1 MRNRR
6 IFATFLI
13 TATCLAIFAGCGKKD
28 ETEKGKQQEEKTTEA
43 TAGEKEDKISNTL
56 EVRNNGDAIQWRAD
70 SQDSWN
76 DLVKLTELKGAD
88 GQDGTNGKNGVNG
101 TNSKN
106 VEIRKEASYIQ
117 WRYAG
122 GSWKNLVALS
132 SLAGSSGQNGENVEL
147 QMTDSE
153 IQWRYPD
160 GEWKKLVA
168 LADITGPAGQDGS
181 DGTDGKTAEF
191 QVDGDTLQWRYR
203 GESVWL
209 NLYDLT
215 TLKGAD
221 GSDGQDGTDGK
232 DGADGQNGVDGKT
245 VEVRK
250 TDSAVQWRYEGEE
263 WQDLVALSD
272 ITGPAGQDG
281 SDGIDGKTAEFRV
294 DGDHLQ
300 WRYRGESVWLN
311 LYDLTT
317 LKGADGSDGQDG
329 TDGKDGADG
338 QNGVDGKTVE
348 VRKTDSA
355 VQWRYEGEEWQD
367 LVALSDITGPAG
379 QVGSDGI
386 DGKTAE
392 FQVNGDILQWRY
404 KGESVWLNLYDLT
417 TLKGADGTDGQDG
430 TDGKDGVN
438 GTNGKDGT
446 NGIDG
451 KTPEIRVDGNT
462 LQWRYTGESN
472 WQDLYDLSAL
482 KGADGVNGADGQNGT
497 CSGYFY
503 AQGNST
509 QLNSTLP
516 FNAQI
521 NSGNLVTYN
530 GSQGTITLKQGH
542 VYQVSFSG
550 SIALGATQ
558 SNQSF
563 GAAITDGYDNTQSM
577 NSTLIR
583 GNFGQSGGNSDMSIQ
598 VPMTYNRLYD
608 ATNGDIVLQYTL
620 INYMLVYTKVDSFQY
635 NLMITALN

>member
-1 MRNRR
+1 MRNRK

-317 LKGADGSDGQDG
+317 LKGADGSDG
-329 TDGKDGADG
+329 
-338 QNGVDGKTVE
+338 
-348 VRKTDSA
+348 R
-355 VQWRYEGEEWQD
+355 
-367 LVALSDITGPAG
+367 
-379 QVGSDGI
+379 
-386 DGKTAE
+386 
-392 FQVNGDILQWRY
+392 
-404 KGESVWLNLYDLT
+404 
-417 TLKGADGTDGQDG
+417 DG

>member
-1 MRNRR
+1 MRNRK

-263 WQDLVALSD
+263 WRDLVALSD

-281 SDGIDGKTAEFRV
+281 SDGI
-294 DGDHLQ
+294 
-300 WRYRGESVWLN
+300 
-311 LYDLTT
+311 
-317 LKGADGSDGQDG
+317 
-329 TDGKDGADG
+329 
-338 QNGVDGKTVE
+338 
-348 VRKTDSA
+348 
-355 VQWRYEGEEWQD
+355 
-367 LVALSDITGPAG
+367 
-379 QVGSDGI
+379 
-386 DGKTAE
+386 
-392 FQVNGDILQWRY
+392 
-404 KGESVWLNLYDLT
+404 
-417 TLKGADGTDGQDG
+417 
-430 TDGKDGVN
+430 DGKDGVN

-472 WQDLYDLSAL
+472 WRDLYDLSTL
-482 KGADGVNGADGQNGT
+482 KGADGANGADGQNGT

-542 VYQVSFSG
+542 VYQVCFNG

-635 NLMITALN
+635 NLTITALN

>member
-1 MRNRR
+1 MRNRK

-13 TATCLAIFAGCGKKD
+13 TASCLVIFAGCGKKD
-28 ETEKGKQQEEKTTEA
+28 ETEKGKLQEEKTMEA
-43 TAGEKEDKISNTL
+43 TADEKEDKISNTL

-88 GQDGTNGKNGVNG
+88 GQDGANGKNGVGG

-132 SLAGSSGQNGENVEL
+132 SLVGSSGQNGEKVEL

-168 LADITGPAGQDGS
+168 LADITGPAGQDGN

-191 QVDGDTLQWRYR
+191 QVDGDTLQWRYT

-294 DGDHLQ
+294 DGEHLQ

-317 LKGADGSDGQDG
+317 LKGK
-329 TDGKDGADG
+329 DGKDGA
-338 QNGVDGKTVE
+338 
-348 VRKTDSA
+348 
-355 VQWRYEGEEWQD
+355 
-367 LVALSDITGPAG
+367 
-379 QVGSDGI
+379 
-386 DGKTAE
+386 
-392 FQVNGDILQWRY
+392 
-404 KGESVWLNLYDLT
+404 
-417 TLKGADGTDGQDG
+417 DGQDG

-451 KTPEIRVDGNT
+451 KNPEIRVDGNT
-462 LQWRYTGESN
+462 LQWRYEGESN
-472 WQDLYDLSAL
+472 WQDLYDLSTL
-482 KGADGVNGADGQNGT
+482 KGADGANGVNGQNGT

-563 GAAITDGYDNTQSM
+563 GAAVTDGYDNTQSM

-583 GNFGQSGGNSDMSIQ
+583 GNFGQSGGNTDMSMQ

-608 ATNGDIVLQYTL
+608 ATNGDVALQYTL
-620 INYMLVYTKVDSFQY
+620 INYMLIYTKVDSFNY
-635 NLMITALN
+635 NLTITALN

>member
-1 MRNRR
+1 MRNRK

-13 TATCLAIFAGCGKKD
+13 TASCLVIFAGCGKKD
-28 ETEKGKQQEEKTTEA
+28 ETEKGKQQEEKTMEA
-43 TAGEKEDKISNTL
+43 TADEKEDKISNTL

-88 GQDGTNGKNGVNG
+88 GQDGANGKNGVGG

-132 SLAGSSGQNGENVEL
+132 SLVGSSGQNGEKVEL

-168 LADITGPAGQDGS
+168 LADITGPAGQDGN

-191 QVDGDTLQWRYR
+191 QVDGDTLQWRYT

-232 DGADGQNGVDGKT
+232 DGADGQDGVDGKI

-250 TDSAVQWRYEGEE
+250 SDSAVQWRYEGEE

-294 DGDHLQ
+294 DGEHLQ

-317 LKGADGSDGQDG
+317 LKGKDGANGQDG
-329 TDGKDGADG
+329 KDGKDGA
-338 QNGVDGKTVE
+338 
-348 VRKTDSA
+348 
-355 VQWRYEGEEWQD
+355 
-367 LVALSDITGPAG
+367 
-379 QVGSDGI
+379 
-386 DGKTAE
+386 
-392 FQVNGDILQWRY
+392 
-404 KGESVWLNLYDLT
+404 
-417 TLKGADGTDGQDG
+417 DGQDG

-472 WQDLYDLSAL
+472 WRDLYDLSTL
-482 KGADGVNGADGQNGT
+482 KGADGANGT

-563 GAAITDGYDNTQSM
+563 GAAVTDGYDNTQSM

-583 GNFGQSGGNSDMSIQ
+583 GNFGQSGGNSDMSMQ

-608 ATNGDIVLQYTL
+608 ATNGDVVLQYTL
-620 INYMLVYTKVDSFQY
+620 INYMLIYTKVDSFNY
-635 NLMITALN
+635 NLTITALN

>member
-1 MRNRR
+1 MRNRK

-56 EVRNNGDAIQWRAD
+56 EVRNNGDAIQWRAN

-232 DGADGQNGVDGKT
+232 DGADG
-245 VEVRK
+245 
-250 TDSAVQWRYEGEE
+250 
-263 WQDLVALSD
+263 
-272 ITGPAGQDG
+272 
-281 SDGIDGKTAEFRV
+281 
-294 DGDHLQ
+294 
-300 WRYRGESVWLN
+300 
-311 LYDLTT
+311 
-317 LKGADGSDGQDG
+317 
-329 TDGKDGADG
+329 
-338 QNGVDGKTVE
+338 
-348 VRKTDSA
+348 
-355 VQWRYEGEEWQD
+355 
-367 LVALSDITGPAG
+367 
-379 QVGSDGI
+379 
-386 DGKTAE
+386 
-392 FQVNGDILQWRY
+392 
-404 KGESVWLNLYDLT
+404 
-417 TLKGADGTDGQDG
+417 
-430 TDGKDGVN
+430 
-438 GTNGKDGT
+438 TNGKDGT

-472 WQDLYDLSAL
+472 WRDLYDLSTL
-482 KGADGVNGADGQNGT
+482 KGADGANGADGQNGT

-542 VYQVSFSG
+542 VYQVCFNG

-635 NLMITALN
+635 NLTITALN

>member
-1 MRNRR
+1 M
-6 IFATFLI
+6 
-13 TATCLAIFAGCGKKD
+13 
-28 ETEKGKQQEEKTTEA
+28 
-43 TAGEKEDKISNTL
+43 
-56 EVRNNGDAIQWRAD
+56 
-70 SQDSWN
+70 
-76 DLVKLTELKGAD
+76 
-88 GQDGTNGKNGVNG
+88 
-101 TNSKN
+101 
-106 VEIRKEASYIQ
+106 
-117 WRYAG
+117 
-122 GSWKNLVALS
+122 ALS

-191 QVDGDTLQWRYR
+191 QVDGDTLQWRYT

-221 GSDGQDGTDGK
+221 GS
-232 DGADGQNGVDGKT
+232 
-245 VEVRK
+245 
-250 TDSAVQWRYEGEE
+250 
-263 WQDLVALSD
+263 
-272 ITGPAGQDG
+272 
-281 SDGIDGKTAEFRV
+281 
-294 DGDHLQ
+294 
-300 WRYRGESVWLN
+300 
-311 LYDLTT
+311 
-317 LKGADGSDGQDG
+317 
-329 TDGKDGADG
+329 
-338 QNGVDGKTVE
+338 
-348 VRKTDSA
+348 
-355 VQWRYEGEEWQD
+355 
-367 LVALSDITGPAG
+367 
-379 QVGSDGI
+379 
-386 DGKTAE
+386 
-392 FQVNGDILQWRY
+392 
-404 KGESVWLNLYDLT
+404 
-417 TLKGADGTDGQDG
+417 DGQDG

-472 WQDLYDLSAL
+472 WRDLYDLSTL
-482 KGADGVNGADGQNGT
+482 KGADGANGADGQNGT

-542 VYQVSFSG
+542 VYQVCFNG

>member
-1 MRNRR
+1 MRNRK

-28 ETEKGKQQEEKTTEA
+28 ETEQGKQQEEKTTEA
-43 TAGEKEDKISNTL
+43 AAGEKEDKISNTL

-191 QVDGDTLQWRYR
+191 QVDGDTLQWRYS

-232 DGADGQNGVDGKT
+232 DG
-245 VEVRK
+245 
-250 TDSAVQWRYEGEE
+250 
-263 WQDLVALSD
+263 
-272 ITGPAGQDG
+272 
-281 SDGIDGKTAEFRV
+281 
-294 DGDHLQ
+294 
-300 WRYRGESVWLN
+300 
-311 LYDLTT
+311 
-317 LKGADGSDGQDG
+317 
-329 TDGKDGADG
+329 
-338 QNGVDGKTVE
+338 
-348 VRKTDSA
+348 
-355 VQWRYEGEEWQD
+355 
-367 LVALSDITGPAG
+367 
-379 QVGSDGI
+379 
-386 DGKTAE
+386 
-392 FQVNGDILQWRY
+392 
-404 KGESVWLNLYDLT
+404 
-417 TLKGADGTDGQDG
+417 
-430 TDGKDGVN
+430 VN
-438 GTNGKDGT
+438 GTNGKDGV
-446 NGIDG
+446 NGQDGANGTDG
-451 KTPEIRVDGNT
+451 KTPELRVNGNT
-462 LQWRYTGESN
+462 LQWRYAGESN

-509 QLNSTLP
+509 QLNSILL
-516 FNAQI
+516 FNGQI
-521 NSGNLVTYN
+521 NNGNLVTY
-530 GSQGTITLKQGH
+530 GGAQGTITLKQGH
-542 VYQVSFSG
+542 VYQVCFNG

-577 NSTLIR
+577 NSTLVR

-635 NLMITALN
+635 NLTITALN

>member
-1 MRNRR
+1 MRKRK
-6 IFATFLI
+6 IVGILLMTVG
-13 TATCLAIFAGCGKKD
+13 CLVIFAGCGKKND
-28 ETEKGKQQEEKTTEA
+28 TEKAAQQEEKTTAE
-43 TAGEKEDKISNTL
+43 TVERKEDQISNTL

-181 DGTDGKTAEF
+181 DG
-191 QVDGDTLQWRYR
+191 
-203 GESVWL
+203 
-209 NLYDLT
+209 
-215 TLKGAD
+215 
-221 GSDGQDGTDGK
+221 
-232 DGADGQNGVDGKT
+232 
-245 VEVRK
+245 
-250 TDSAVQWRYEGEE
+250 
-263 WQDLVALSD
+263 
-272 ITGPAGQDG
+272 
-281 SDGIDGKTAEFRV
+281 IDGKTAEFRV

-329 TDGKDGADG
+329 TDGKDG
-338 QNGVDGKTVE
+338 
-348 VRKTDSA
+348 
-355 VQWRYEGEEWQD
+355 
-367 LVALSDITGPAG
+367 
-379 QVGSDGI
+379 
-386 DGKTAE
+386 
-392 FQVNGDILQWRY
+392 
-404 KGESVWLNLYDLT
+404 
-417 TLKGADGTDGQDG
+417 
-430 TDGKDGVN
+430 VN

-472 WQDLYDLSAL
+472 WRDLYDLSTL
-482 KGADGVNGADGQNGT
+482 KGADGANGADGQNGT

-542 VYQVSFSG
+542 VYQVCFNG

-635 NLMITALN
+635 NLTITALN

>member
-1 MRNRR
+1 MRNRK

-13 TATCLAIFAGCGKKD
+13 TASCLVIFAGCGKKD
-28 ETEKGKQQEEKTTEA
+28 ETEKGKLQEEKTMEA
-43 TAGEKEDKISNTL
+43 TADEKEDKISNTL

-88 GQDGTNGKNGVNG
+88 GQDGANGKNGVGG

-132 SLAGSSGQNGENVEL
+132 SLVGSSGQNGEKVEL

-168 LADITGPAGQDGS
+168 LADITGPAGQDGN

-191 QVDGDTLQWRYR
+191 QVDGDTLQWRYT

-221 GSDGQDGTDGK
+221 GSAGQDGTDGK

-250 TDSAVQWRYEGEE
+250 SDSAVQWRYEGEE

-272 ITGPAGQDG
+272 ITGPAGQNGNDG
-281 SDGIDGKTAEFRV
+281 TDGKTAEFRV

-300 WRYRGESVWLN
+300 WRYTGESVWLN
-311 LYDLTT
+311 LYDLTI
-317 LKGADGSDGQDG
+317 LK
-329 TDGKDGADG
+329 GKDGA
-338 QNGVDGKTVE
+338 NGK
-348 VRKTDSA
+348 
-355 VQWRYEGEEWQD
+355 
-367 LVALSDITGPAG
+367 
-379 QVGSDGI
+379 
-386 DGKTAE
+386 
-392 FQVNGDILQWRY
+392 
-404 KGESVWLNLYDLT
+404 
-417 TLKGADGTDGQDG
+417 DG

-472 WQDLYDLSAL
+472 WRDLYDLSTL
-482 KGADGVNGADGQNGT
+482 KGADGANGT

-563 GAAITDGYDNTQSM
+563 GAAVTDGYDNTQSM

-583 GNFGQSGGNSDMSIQ
+583 GNFGQSGGNTDMSMQ

-608 ATNGDIVLQYTL
+608 ATNGDVALQYTL
-620 INYMLVYTKVDSFQY
+620 INYMLIYTKVDSFNY
-635 NLMITALN
+635 NLTITALN

>member
-1 MRNRR
+1 MRNRK

-28 ETEKGKQQEEKTTEA
+28 ETEKGKQQEEKTMEA
-43 TAGEKEDKISNTL
+43 TADEKEDKISNTL

-88 GQDGTNGKNGVNG
+88 GQDGANGKNGVGG

-132 SLAGSSGQNGENVEL
+132 SLVGSSGQNGEKVEL

-168 LADITGPAGQDGS
+168 LADITGPAGQDGN

-191 QVDGDTLQWRYR
+191 QVDGDTLQWRYT

-232 DGADGQNGVDGKT
+232 DGADGQDGVDGKI

-250 TDSAVQWRYEGEE
+250 SDSAVQWRYEGEE

-294 DGDHLQ
+294 DGEHLQ

-317 LKGADGSDGQDG
+317 LKGKDGANGQDG
-329 TDGKDGADG
+329 KDGKDGA
-338 QNGVDGKTVE
+338 
-348 VRKTDSA
+348 
-355 VQWRYEGEEWQD
+355 
-367 LVALSDITGPAG
+367 
-379 QVGSDGI
+379 
-386 DGKTAE
+386 
-392 FQVNGDILQWRY
+392 
-404 KGESVWLNLYDLT
+404 
-417 TLKGADGTDGQDG
+417 DGQDG

-472 WQDLYDLSAL
+472 WRDLYDLSTL
-482 KGADGVNGADGQNGT
+482 KGADGANGT

-563 GAAITDGYDNTQSM
+563 GAAVTDGYDNTQSM

-583 GNFGQSGGNSDMSIQ
+583 GNFGQSGGNTDMSMQ

-608 ATNGDIVLQYTL
+608 ATNGDVVLQYTL
-620 INYMLVYTKVDSFQY
+620 INYMLIYTKVDSFNY
-635 NLMITALN
+635 NLTITALN

>member
-1 MRNRR
+1 MRKRK
-6 IFATFLI
+6 IVGILLMTVG
-13 TATCLAIFAGCGKKD
+13 CLVIFAGCGKKND
-28 ETEKGKQQEEKTTEA
+28 TEKAAQQEEKTTAE
-43 TAGEKEDKISNTL
+43 TVERKEDQISNTM

-70 SQDSWN
+70 RQDSWH
-76 DLVKLTELKGAD
+76 DLVKLTELKGED
-88 GQDGTNGKNGVNG
+88 GQDGQNGKNGIGG

-106 VEIRKEASYIQ
+106 VEIRKESSYIQ
-117 WRYAG
+117 WRYVG

-132 SLAGSSGQNGENVEL
+132 SLSGSSGENGENVEL
-147 QMTDSE
+147 QTTDSE

-168 LADITGPAGQDGS
+168 LADITGPTGQNGTDGS
-181 DGTDGKTAEF
+181 DGT
-191 QVDGDTLQWRYR
+191 
-203 GESVWL
+203 
-209 NLYDLT
+209 
-215 TLKGAD
+215 
-221 GSDGQDGTDGK
+221 
-232 DGADGQNGVDGKT
+232 
-245 VEVRK
+245 
-250 TDSAVQWRYEGEE
+250 
-263 WQDLVALSD
+263 
-272 ITGPAGQDG
+272 
-281 SDGIDGKTAEFRV
+281 
-294 DGDHLQ
+294 
-300 WRYRGESVWLN
+300 
-311 LYDLTT
+311 
-317 LKGADGSDGQDG
+317 
-329 TDGKDGADG
+329 
-338 QNGVDGKTVE
+338 
-348 VRKTDSA
+348 
-355 VQWRYEGEEWQD
+355 
-367 LVALSDITGPAG
+367 
-379 QVGSDGI
+379 

-417 TLKGADGTDGQDG
+417 TLKGADGSDGQDG

-635 NLMITALN
+635 NLTITALN

>member
-1 MRNRR
+1 MRKRK
-6 IFATFLI
+6 IVGILLMTVG
-13 TATCLAIFAGCGKKD
+13 CLVIFAGCGKKND
-28 ETEKGKQQEEKTTEA
+28 TEKAAQQEEKTTAE
-43 TAGEKEDKISNTL
+43 TVERKEDQISNTM

-70 SQDSWN
+70 RQDSWH
-76 DLVKLTELKGAD
+76 DLVKLTELKGED
-88 GQDGTNGKNGVNG
+88 GQDGQNGKNGIGG

-191 QVDGDTLQWRYR
+191 QVDGDTLQWRYT

-221 GSDGQDGTDGK
+221 GS
-232 DGADGQNGVDGKT
+232 
-245 VEVRK
+245 
-250 TDSAVQWRYEGEE
+250 
-263 WQDLVALSD
+263 
-272 ITGPAGQDG
+272 
-281 SDGIDGKTAEFRV
+281 
-294 DGDHLQ
+294 
-300 WRYRGESVWLN
+300 
-311 LYDLTT
+311 
-317 LKGADGSDGQDG
+317 
-329 TDGKDGADG
+329 
-338 QNGVDGKTVE
+338 
-348 VRKTDSA
+348 
-355 VQWRYEGEEWQD
+355 
-367 LVALSDITGPAG
+367 
-379 QVGSDGI
+379 
-386 DGKTAE
+386 
-392 FQVNGDILQWRY
+392 
-404 KGESVWLNLYDLT
+404 
-417 TLKGADGTDGQDG
+417 DGQDG

-635 NLMITALN
+635 NLTITALN

>member
-1 MRNRR
+1 MRNRK

-28 ETEKGKQQEEKTTEA
+28 ETGKGKQQEEKTTEA

-106 VEIRKEASYIQ
+106 VEIRKDASYIQ

-160 GEWKKLVA
+160 GEWKKLVT

-191 QVDGDTLQWRYR
+191 QVDGDTLQWRYT

-221 GSDGQDGTDGK
+221 GS
-232 DGADGQNGVDGKT
+232 
-245 VEVRK
+245 
-250 TDSAVQWRYEGEE
+250 
-263 WQDLVALSD
+263 
-272 ITGPAGQDG
+272 
-281 SDGIDGKTAEFRV
+281 
-294 DGDHLQ
+294 
-300 WRYRGESVWLN
+300 
-311 LYDLTT
+311 
-317 LKGADGSDGQDG
+317 
-329 TDGKDGADG
+329 
-338 QNGVDGKTVE
+338 
-348 VRKTDSA
+348 
-355 VQWRYEGEEWQD
+355 
-367 LVALSDITGPAG
+367 
-379 QVGSDGI
+379 
-386 DGKTAE
+386 
-392 FQVNGDILQWRY
+392 
-404 KGESVWLNLYDLT
+404 
-417 TLKGADGTDGQDG
+417 DGQDG

-472 WQDLYDLSAL
+472 WRDLYDLSTL
-482 KGADGVNGADGQNGT
+482 KGADGANGADGQNGT

-542 VYQVSFSG
+542 VYQVFFSG

-563 GAAITDGYDNTQSM
+563 GAAVTDGYDNTQSM

-583 GNFGQSGGNSDMSIQ
+583 GNFGQSGGNSDMSMQ

-608 ATNGDIVLQYTL
+608 ATNGDVVLQYTL

-635 NLMITALN
+635 NLTITALN

>member
-1 MRNRR
+1 MRNRK

-106 VEIRKEASYIQ
+106 VEIRKDASYIQ

-160 GEWKKLVA
+160 GEWKKLVT

-191 QVDGDTLQWRYR
+191 QVDGDTLQWRYT

-281 SDGIDGKTAEFRV
+281 EDGKTVEFRV
-294 DGDHLQ
+294 AGDTLQ
-300 WRYRGESVWLN
+300 WRYTGESVWLN
-311 LYDLTT
+311 LYDLSM
-317 LKGADGSDGQDG
+317 LKGADG
-329 TDGKDGADG
+329 K
-338 QNGVDGKTVE
+338 
-348 VRKTDSA
+348 
-355 VQWRYEGEEWQD
+355 
-367 LVALSDITGPAG
+367 
-379 QVGSDGI
+379 
-386 DGKTAE
+386 
-392 FQVNGDILQWRY
+392 
-404 KGESVWLNLYDLT
+404 
-417 TLKGADGTDGQDG
+417 DG

-438 GTNGKDGT
+438 GTNGKDGV
-446 NGIDG
+446 NGQDGANGTDG
-451 KTPEIRVDGNT
+451 KTPELRVNGNT
-462 LQWRYTGESN
+462 LQWRYAGESN

-509 QLNSTLP
+509 QLNSILL
-516 FNAQI
+516 FNGQI
-521 NSGNLVTYN
+521 NNGNLVTY
-530 GSQGTITLKQGH
+530 GGAQGTITLKQGH
-542 VYQVSFSG
+542 VYQVCFNG

-635 NLMITALN
+635 NLTITALN

>member
-1 MRNRR
+1 MRNRK

-329 TDGKDGADG
+329 TDGKDG
-338 QNGVDGKTVE
+338 
-348 VRKTDSA
+348 
-355 VQWRYEGEEWQD
+355 
-367 LVALSDITGPAG
+367 
-379 QVGSDGI
+379 
-386 DGKTAE
+386 
-392 FQVNGDILQWRY
+392 
-404 KGESVWLNLYDLT
+404 
-417 TLKGADGTDGQDG
+417 
-430 TDGKDGVN
+430 VN

-451 KTPEIRVDGNT
+451 KTPELRVNGNT
-462 LQWRYTGESN
+462 LQWRYAGESN

>member
-1 MRNRR
+1 MRNRK

-28 ETEKGKQQEEKTTEA
+28 ETGKGKQQEEKTTEA

-106 VEIRKEASYIQ
+106 VEIRKDASYIQ

-160 GEWKKLVA
+160 GEWKKLVT

-191 QVDGDTLQWRYR
+191 QVDGDTLQWRYT

-281 SDGIDGKTAEFRV
+281 EDGKTVEFRV
-294 DGDHLQ
+294 DGDTLQ
-300 WRYRGESVWLN
+300 WRYTGESVWLN
-311 LYDLTT
+311 LYDLSM
-317 LKGADGSDGQDG
+317 LKGADG
-329 TDGKDGADG
+329 K
-338 QNGVDGKTVE
+338 
-348 VRKTDSA
+348 
-355 VQWRYEGEEWQD
+355 
-367 LVALSDITGPAG
+367 
-379 QVGSDGI
+379 
-386 DGKTAE
+386 
-392 FQVNGDILQWRY
+392 
-404 KGESVWLNLYDLT
+404 
-417 TLKGADGTDGQDG
+417 DG

-438 GTNGKDGT
+438 GTNGKDGV
-446 NGIDG
+446 NGQDGANGTDG
-451 KTPEIRVDGNT
+451 KTPELRVNGNT
-462 LQWRYTGESN
+462 LQWRYAGESN

-542 VYQVSFSG
+542 VYQVFFSG

-563 GAAITDGYDNTQSM
+563 GAAVTDGYDNTQSM

-583 GNFGQSGGNSDMSIQ
+583 GNFGQSGGNSDMSMQ

-608 ATNGDIVLQYTL
+608 ATNGDVVLQYTL

-635 NLMITALN
+635 NLTITALN

>member
-1 MRNRR
+1 MRNRK

-13 TATCLAIFAGCGKKD
+13 TASCLVIFAGCGKKD

-88 GQDGTNGKNGVNG
+88 GQDGANGKNGVGG

-191 QVDGDTLQWRYR
+191 QVDGDTLQWRYT

-281 SDGIDGKTAEFRV
+281 SDGTDGKTAEFRV

-338 QNGVDGKTVE
+338 Q
-348 VRKTDSA
+348 
-355 VQWRYEGEEWQD
+355 
-367 LVALSDITGPAG
+367 
-379 QVGSDGI
+379 
-386 DGKTAE
+386 
-392 FQVNGDILQWRY
+392 
-404 KGESVWLNLYDLT
+404 
-417 TLKGADGTDGQDG
+417 DG

-438 GTNGKDGT
+438 GANGKDGT

-472 WQDLYDLSAL
+472 WRDLYDLSTL
-482 KGADGVNGADGQNGT
+482 KGADGANGT

-563 GAAITDGYDNTQSM
+563 GAAVTDGYDKTQSM

-583 GNFGQSGGNSDMSIQ
+583 GNFGQSGGNSDMSMQ

-608 ATNGDIVLQYTL
+608 ATNGDVVLQYTL
-620 INYMLVYTKVDSFQY
+620 INYMLIYTKVDSFNY
-635 NLMITALN
+635 NLTITALN

>member
-1 MRNRR
+1 MRNRK

-232 DGADGQNGVDGKT
+232 DG
-245 VEVRK
+245 
-250 TDSAVQWRYEGEE
+250 
-263 WQDLVALSD
+263 
-272 ITGPAGQDG
+272 
-281 SDGIDGKTAEFRV
+281 
-294 DGDHLQ
+294 
-300 WRYRGESVWLN
+300 
-311 LYDLTT
+311 
-317 LKGADGSDGQDG
+317 
-329 TDGKDGADG
+329 
-338 QNGVDGKTVE
+338 
-348 VRKTDSA
+348 
-355 VQWRYEGEEWQD
+355 
-367 LVALSDITGPAG
+367 
-379 QVGSDGI
+379 
-386 DGKTAE
+386 
-392 FQVNGDILQWRY
+392 
-404 KGESVWLNLYDLT
+404 
-417 TLKGADGTDGQDG
+417 
-430 TDGKDGVN
+430 VN

-472 WQDLYDLSAL
+472 WRDLYDLSTL
-482 KGADGVNGADGQNGT
+482 KGADGANGADGQNGT

-542 VYQVSFSG
+542 VYQVCFNG

-635 NLMITALN
+635 NLTITALN

>member
-1 MRNRR
+1 MRNRK

-13 TATCLAIFAGCGKKD
+13 TATCLAILAGCGKKD

-317 LKGADGSDGQDG
+317 LKGADGS
-329 TDGKDGADG
+329 
-338 QNGVDGKTVE
+338 V
-348 VRKTDSA
+348 
-355 VQWRYEGEEWQD
+355 
-367 LVALSDITGPAG
+367 
-379 QVGSDGI
+379 
-386 DGKTAE
+386 
-392 FQVNGDILQWRY
+392 
-404 KGESVWLNLYDLT
+404 
-417 TLKGADGTDGQDG
+417 GQDG

-472 WQDLYDLSAL
+472 WRDLYDLSTL
-482 KGADGVNGADGQNGT
+482 KGADGANGADGQNGT

>member
-1 MRNRR
+1 MRNRK

-13 TATCLAIFAGCGKKD
+13 TVSCLVIFAGCGKKD
-28 ETEKGKQQEEKTTEA
+28 ETEQGKQQEEKTTEA

-88 GQDGTNGKNGVNG
+88 GQDGANGKNGVGG

-147 QMTDSE
+147 QMTDAE

-191 QVDGDTLQWRYR
+191 QVDGDTLQWRYT

-232 DGADGQNGVDGKT
+232 DGADGQDGVDGKT

-250 TDSAVQWRYEGEE
+250 SDSAVQWRYEGEE

-281 SDGIDGKTAEFRV
+281 NDGTDGKTAEFRV

-317 LKGADGSDGQDG
+317 LKGKDGANGQDG

-338 QNGVDGKTVE
+338 Q
-348 VRKTDSA
+348 
-355 VQWRYEGEEWQD
+355 
-367 LVALSDITGPAG
+367 
-379 QVGSDGI
+379 
-386 DGKTAE
+386 
-392 FQVNGDILQWRY
+392 
-404 KGESVWLNLYDLT
+404 
-417 TLKGADGTDGQDG
+417 DGT
-430 TDGKDGVN
+430 DGVN

-472 WQDLYDLSAL
+472 WRDLYDLSTL
-482 KGADGVNGADGQNGT
+482 KGADGANGT

-516 FNAQI
+516 FNVQI

-563 GAAITDGYDNTQSM
+563 GAAVTDGYDNTQSM

-583 GNFGQSGGNSDMSIQ
+583 GNFGQSGGNTDMSMQ

-608 ATNGDIVLQYTL
+608 ATNGDVVLQYTL
-620 INYMLVYTKVDSFQY
+620 INYMLIYTKVDSFNY
-635 NLMITALN
+635 NLTITALN

>member
-1 MRNRR
+1 MRNRK

-13 TATCLAIFAGCGKKD
+13 TASCLVIFAGCGKKD
-28 ETEKGKQQEEKTTEA
+28 ETEKGKLQEEKTMEA
-43 TAGEKEDKISNTL
+43 TADEKEDKISNTL
-56 EVRNNGDAIQWRAD
+56 EVRNNGEAIQWRAD

-88 GQDGTNGKNGVNG
+88 GQDGANGKNGVGG

-132 SLAGSSGQNGENVEL
+132 SLVGSSGQNGEKVEL

-168 LADITGPAGQDGS
+168 LADITGPAGQDGN

-191 QVDGDTLQWRYR
+191 QVDGDTLQWRYT

-294 DGDHLQ
+294 DGEHLQ
-300 WRYRGESVWLN
+300 GRYRGESVWLN

-317 LKGADGSDGQDG
+317 LKGKDGANGQDG
-329 TDGKDGADG
+329 KDGKDGA
-338 QNGVDGKTVE
+338 
-348 VRKTDSA
+348 
-355 VQWRYEGEEWQD
+355 
-367 LVALSDITGPAG
+367 
-379 QVGSDGI
+379 
-386 DGKTAE
+386 
-392 FQVNGDILQWRY
+392 
-404 KGESVWLNLYDLT
+404 
-417 TLKGADGTDGQDG
+417 DGQDG

-472 WQDLYDLSAL
+472 WRDLYDLSTL
-482 KGADGVNGADGQNGT
+482 KGADGANGT

-563 GAAITDGYDNTQSM
+563 GAAVTDGYDNTQSM

-583 GNFGQSGGNSDMSIQ
+583 GNFGQSGGNTDMSMQ

-608 ATNGDIVLQYTL
+608 ATNGDVALQYTL
-620 INYMLVYTKVDSFQY
+620 INYMLIYTKVDSFNY
-635 NLMITALN
+635 NLTITALN

>member
-1 MRNRR
+1 MRNRK

-13 TATCLAIFAGCGKKD
+13 AATCLAIFAGCGKKD

-329 TDGKDGADG
+329 TDGKDG
-338 QNGVDGKTVE
+338 
-348 VRKTDSA
+348 
-355 VQWRYEGEEWQD
+355 
-367 LVALSDITGPAG
+367 
-379 QVGSDGI
+379 
-386 DGKTAE
+386 
-392 FQVNGDILQWRY
+392 
-404 KGESVWLNLYDLT
+404 
-417 TLKGADGTDGQDG
+417 
-430 TDGKDGVN
+430 VN

>member
-1 MRNRR
+1 MRNRK

-106 VEIRKEASYIQ
+106 VEIRKDASYIQ

-122 GSWKNLVALS
+122 GSWKILVALS

-160 GEWKKLVA
+160 GEWKKLVT

-191 QVDGDTLQWRYR
+191 QVDGDTLQWRYT

-329 TDGKDGADG
+329 TDGKDG
-338 QNGVDGKTVE
+338 
-348 VRKTDSA
+348 
-355 VQWRYEGEEWQD
+355 
-367 LVALSDITGPAG
+367 
-379 QVGSDGI
+379 
-386 DGKTAE
+386 
-392 FQVNGDILQWRY
+392 VNGM
-404 KGESVWLNLYDLT
+404 
-417 TLKGADGTDGQDG
+417 
-430 TDGKDGVN
+430 
-438 GTNGKDGT
+438 NGKDGT

-635 NLMITALN
+635 NLTITALN

>member
-1 MRNRR
+1 MRKRK
-6 IFATFLI
+6 IVGILLMTVG
-13 TATCLAIFAGCGKKD
+13 CLVIFAGCGKKND
-28 ETEKGKQQEEKTTEA
+28 TEKAAQQEEKTTAE
-43 TAGEKEDKISNTL
+43 TVERKEDQISNTM
-56 EVRNNGDAIQWRAD
+56 EVRNNGDAIQWRAN

-168 LADITGPAGQDGS
+168 LADITGPTGQNGTDGS

-191 QVDGDTLQWRYR
+191 QVNGDILQWRYK

-317 LKGADGSDGQDG
+317 LKGADGSDG
-329 TDGKDGADG
+329 
-338 QNGVDGKTVE
+338 
-348 VRKTDSA
+348 R
-355 VQWRYEGEEWQD
+355 
-367 LVALSDITGPAG
+367 
-379 QVGSDGI
+379 
-386 DGKTAE
+386 
-392 FQVNGDILQWRY
+392 
-404 KGESVWLNLYDLT
+404 
-417 TLKGADGTDGQDG
+417 DG

>member
-1 MRNRR
+1 MRNRK

-28 ETEKGKQQEEKTTEA
+28 ETEKGKQQEEKTMEA
-43 TAGEKEDKISNTL
+43 TADEKEDKISNTL

-88 GQDGTNGKNGVNG
+88 GQDGANGKNGVGG

-132 SLAGSSGQNGENVEL
+132 SLVGSSGQNGEKVEL

-168 LADITGPAGQDGS
+168 LADITGPAGQDGN

-191 QVDGDTLQWRYR
+191 QVDGDTLQWRYT

-294 DGDHLQ
+294 DGEHLQ

-317 LKGADGSDGQDG
+317 LKGKDGANGQDG
-329 TDGKDGADG
+329 KDGKDGA
-338 QNGVDGKTVE
+338 
-348 VRKTDSA
+348 
-355 VQWRYEGEEWQD
+355 
-367 LVALSDITGPAG
+367 
-379 QVGSDGI
+379 
-386 DGKTAE
+386 
-392 FQVNGDILQWRY
+392 
-404 KGESVWLNLYDLT
+404 
-417 TLKGADGTDGQDG
+417 DGQDG

-472 WQDLYDLSAL
+472 WRDLYDLSTL
-482 KGADGVNGADGQNGT
+482 KGADGANGT

-563 GAAITDGYDNTQSM
+563 GAAVTDGYDNTQSM

-583 GNFGQSGGNSDMSIQ
+583 GNFGQSGGNSDMSMQ

-608 ATNGDIVLQYTL
+608 ATNGDVVLQYTL
-620 INYMLVYTKVDSFQY
+620 INYMLIYTKVDSFNY
-635 NLMITALN
+635 NLTITALN